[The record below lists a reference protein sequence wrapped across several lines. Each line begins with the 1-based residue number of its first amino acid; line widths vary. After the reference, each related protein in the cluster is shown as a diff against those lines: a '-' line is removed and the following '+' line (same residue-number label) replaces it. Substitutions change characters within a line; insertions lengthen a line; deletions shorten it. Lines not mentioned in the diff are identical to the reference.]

1 MVTHCDQPSWIG
13 KLPPFERR
21 GDTLISDT
29 RKRNERKQA
38 GDDERDVARAL

>member
-1 MVTHCDQPSWIG
+1 MVAHRDQPSWMG

-21 GDTLISDT
+21 GDALVSDT
-29 RKRNERKQA
+29 RKRNEGNQA